1 MADTPEYF
9 PVPAEIAKH
18 AKINKAKYDEMYKHS
33 VNDPVKFWGEHGKRL
48 DWIKPYTQVKDVDF
62 KDNARIRWYYDG
74 VLNVAHNCI
83 DRHLPKRANQTAL
96 IREGDDANDSSKIT
110 YAQLKD

>member
-1 MADTPEYF
+1 MLFFKETKMSDHPEYF

-18 AKINKAKYDEMYKHS
+18 AKINRAKYDAMYAES
-33 VNDPVKFWGEHGKRL
+33 VKDPVKFWGEQGKRL

-74 VLNVAHNCI
+74 VLNVTWPI
-83 DRHLPKRANQTAL
+83 TASTATCPSA
-96 IREGDDANDSSKIT
+96 RT
-110 YAQLKD
+110 RRR